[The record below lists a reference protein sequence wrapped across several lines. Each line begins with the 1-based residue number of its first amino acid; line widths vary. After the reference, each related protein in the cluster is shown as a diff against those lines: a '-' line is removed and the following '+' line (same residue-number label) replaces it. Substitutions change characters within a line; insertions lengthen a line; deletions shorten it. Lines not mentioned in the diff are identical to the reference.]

1 MRLSSLVVGQ
11 YYPGESLLH
20 RTDPRTKIVSAFLFM
35 VVLFLVSGF
44 TALLLL
50 AAGVLAGVIIAG
62 IPPLWLYRGIK
73 PVLLLVAITFLF
85 QLLLFGG
92 DVWRSLG
99 PFNLYREGALQGG
112 FLALRLVLLILSSS
126 LLTLTTPPV
135 QLTDGL
141 GRLMAPLGRLRFPAH
156 ELAMM
161 MTIALRFIPTL
172 LMDLDRIIKAQMARG
187 AVSRRGGLVQRAR
200 DTMPILI
207 PLFIMSFRHADD
219 LALAMESRCYRGG
232 RGRTQR
238 HKLRFGWRDAL
249 LAAIVLALLLAALW
263 VGRLDR

>member
-1 MRLSSLVVGQ
+1 MQLSSLVVGQ
-11 YYPGESLLH
+11 YYPGDSLLH
-20 RTDPRTKIVSAFLFM
+20 RTDPRTKIIAAFLYM
-35 VVLFLVSGF
+35 VALFLVSGF

-50 AAGVLAGVIIAG
+50 ASGVLAGIIIAG

-73 PVLLLVAITFLF
+73 PVLLLVVITFLF
-85 QLLLFGG
+85 QLLLYGG
-92 DVWRSLG
+92 DVWWSLG
-99 PFNLYREGALQGG
+99 PVNFYREGVLRGG

-126 LLTLTTPPV
+126 LLTFTTPPV
-135 QLTDGL
+135 QLTDGIS
-141 GRLMAPLGRLRFPAH
+141 RLLAPLNRLHFPAH

-187 AVSRRGGLVQRAR
+187 AVAGRGGLLQRAR
-200 DTMPILI
+200 DTLPVLI

-238 HKLRFGWRDAL
+238 RKLHFGWRDAML
-249 LAAIVLALLLAALW
+249 GALVLLLLAMALW
-263 VGRLDR
+263 LGRFSR

>member
-1 MRLSSLVVGQ
+1 MMRLGSMVVGQ
-11 YYPGESLLH
+11 YYPGSSLLH
-20 RTDPRTKIVSAFLFM
+20 LSDPRTKIVLAFLYM
-35 VVLFLVSGF
+35 IALFLVSGF

-50 AAGVLAGVIIAG
+50 AAGVLAGIIVAG
-62 IPPLWLYRGIK
+62 IPPMWLYRGIR
-73 PVLLLVAITFLF
+73 PVLLLVVVTFLF
-85 QLLLFGG
+85 QLLLYGG
-92 DVWRSLG
+92 DVIWRLG
-99 PFNLYREGALQGG
+99 PVNIYREGALQGG

-126 LLTLTTPPV
+126 LLTFTTPPV

-141 GRLMAPLGRLRFPAH
+141 SRLLAPLARLRFPAH

-187 AVSRRGGLVQRAR
+187 AVSRRGGLVQRAK
-200 DTMPILI
+200 DTLPVLI

-232 RGRTQR
+232 AGRTSR
-238 HKLRFGWRDAL
+238 RKLHLGWRDAVL
-249 LAAIVLALLLAALW
+249 SALVMIVLAAAIS
-263 VGRLDR
+263 VGRLT